1 MRFIFHFFPCRFI
14 VVFIVLPSIL
24 YAQKHQSSVQL
35 TGAMRNV
42 MWKGE
47 LSGLIRL
54 DTISPSDHLYGIGP
68 MEGLRGEILVFDGIT
83 YISRVVDESR
93 MKVDVNA
100 GVSAPFFAHA
110 RISGWQEMVLP
121 DSIRDLSGLEKFL
134 DKLRENDD
142 SPTLF
147 RLKGHFR
154 AADIHVVDLPE
165 GTVVR
170 SPDDAHRG
178 LRRYGSPAGLNADV
192 LGFYS
197 RRHKSIFT
205 HHDTNIHL
213 HLIDDSRQWMGHVD
227 TLGFDAGQVILMLPV
242 IYNRR

>member
-1 MRFIFHFFPCRFI
+1 
-14 VVFIVLPSIL
+14 
-24 YAQKHQSSVQL
+24 
-35 TGAMRNV
+35 MRNV

-47 LSGLIRL
+47 LAGLIRL

-68 MEGLRGEILVFDGIT
+68 MEGLRGEILVFDGIP
-83 YISRVVDESR
+83 YISRVVDGVR
-93 MKVDVNA
+93 MKVDINS
-100 GVSAPFFAHA
+100 GISAPFFAHA
-110 RISGWQEMVLP
+110 RIPGWQEVVLP

-142 SPTLF
+142 RPTLF
-147 RLKGHFR
+147 RLKGHFHT
-154 AADIHVVDLPE
+154 ADIHVVDLPE
-165 GTVVR
+165 GTIVR

-178 LRRYGSPAGLNADV
+178 LRRYVSSGGLKADV

-227 TLGFDAGQVILMLPV
+227 TLGFDAGQVTLMLPV
-242 IYNRR
+242 MDTLK

>member
-1 MRFIFHFFPCRFI
+1 MRH
-14 VVFIVLPSIL
+14 
-24 YAQKHQSSVQL
+24 
-35 TGAMRNV
+35 V

-47 LSGLIRL
+47 LAGLIRL

-68 MEGLRGEILVFDGIT
+68 MEGLRGEILLFDGIA
-83 YISRVVDESR
+83 YVSHVIDESR
-93 MKVDVNA
+93 MRVDMNA

-110 RISGWQEMVLP
+110 RIPCWQEMALP

-134 DKLRENDD
+134 DKLRENDHR
-142 SPTLF
+142 PTLF

-154 AADIHVVDLPE
+154 EADIHVVNLPE
-165 GTVVR
+165 GTIVR

-178 LRRYGSPAGLNADV
+178 LRRYGLSAGMKADV
-192 LGFYS
+192 LGFHS

-213 HLIDDSRQWMGHVD
+213 HLIDDFRQWMGHVD
-227 TLGFDAGQVILMLPV
+227 NLRFDAGRVIMLLPV
-242 IYNRR
+242 MDNR

>member
-1 MRFIFHFFPCRFI
+1 MRFIFHLFPCRFF
-14 VVFIVLPSIL
+14 VVLILLPSSL
-24 YAQKHQSSVQL
+24 YAQKIQPSVQL

-47 LSGLIRL
+47 LSGSIRL

-83 YISRVVDESR
+83 YVSRVVDGSR
-93 MKVDVNA
+93 MKVDENA

-110 RISGWQEMVLP
+110 WISRWQETVLP
-121 DSIRDLSGLEKFL
+121 DSIQDLSGLEKFL

-178 LRRYGSPAGLNADV
+178 LRRYGSPGALNADV

-197 RRHKSIFT
+197 RRHKSVFT

-213 HLIDDSRQWMGHVD
+213 HLIDETRQWMGHVD
-227 TLGFDAGQVILMLPV
+227 TLCFDPGRAILMLPV
-242 IYNRR
+242 MDTR